1 LCEGLKMIHHGGLV
15 HRYAWV
21 LAMCTS
27 IDRGLHSRSTHAF
40 DARTNSDIKL
50 ENVFLDSCGNA
61 LIGDFGLATASVQ
74 PPVCARASIEATP
87 IGSERTLS
95 LRCQR
100 VLPLLTLR
108 LLVRQA
114 LRRTMHQSYGRHLSS
129 TIVLYCIVLTPSSL
143 AHVAAMNRRVPGKE
157 VDIWALGCVFY
168 ELASGKLLVV
178 RLTHAIPQLPPVFRC

>member
-1 LCEGLKMIHHGGLV
+1 MNWVRHLCEGLKMIHHGGLV

-61 LIGDFGLATASVQ
+61 LIGDFGLATASAQ

-95 LRCQR
+95 LSQMPKSAATAHIE
-100 VLPLLTLR
+100 VVGSAGTAAYNAPELWAPL
-108 LLVRQA
+108 VK
-114 LRRTMHQSYGRHLSS
+114 YDC
-129 TIVLYCIVLTPSSL
+129 IVLYCID
-143 AHVAAMNRRVPGKE
+143 A
-157 VDIWALGCVFY
+157 
-168 ELASGKLLVV
+168 
-178 RLTHAIPQLPPVFRC
+178 